1 MSNSKLYSVKTPIN
15 ITDTIESYSFVFDN
29 QIAINE
35 HVFKCIENPLY
46 SIVVN
51 NLDIYK
57 YTIYNLDKEQQKY
70 LDDTAVIKYNEQ
82 SEWKVENGFADDL
95 ETIKANLMPV
105 LFGNLSIGMLSDSK
119 ESAIEYFKVNYL
131 KVLKHSVNKNE
142 SIIKLSNKTI
152 NDLEKSSD
160 VFDKKP
166 KVLADFGEG
175 TKLYQNNNL
184 GYFTEIMVDK
194 IELNE
199 TGQTIV
205 YAKLDRTKQINASG
219 IFSVVLAK
227 VNTQSYRVM
236 NVVDFTNK
244 TNYYLLESFTENG
257 IFSDNIDYIK
267 QISNYKTYVKAVQ
280 SLKTAE
286 NELALLKNTIQ
297 LIEY

>member
-1 MSNSKLYSVKTPIN
+1 
-15 ITDTIESYSFVFDN
+15 
-29 QIAINE
+29 
-35 HVFKCIENPLY
+35 
-46 SIVVN
+46 
-51 NLDIYK
+51 
-57 YTIYNLDKEQQKY
+57 
-70 LDDTAVIKYNEQ
+70 
-82 SEWKVENGFADDL
+82 
-95 ETIKANLMPV
+95 MPV